1 MNLAIKI
8 SKNLL
13 SLYDDKNIDF
23 YCDCDKIIGSVTIRK
38 RLPGDSLKPAGRNVN
53 KTLKKL
59 FNEAAY
65 PIEKRNGDI
74 VVCDDK
80 GIIGIIG
87 LCADDRVKKDCNTEN
102 VFIIKLP
109 SED

>member
-1 MNLAIKI
+1 MLRKGI
-8 SKNLL
+8 SL
-13 SLYDDKNIDF
+13 
-23 YCDCDKIIGSVTIRK
+23 
-38 RLPGDSLKPAGRNVN
+38 RNVYFRQ
-53 KTLKKL
+53 KL

-102 VFIIKLP
+102 VFVIKLP

>member
-1 MNLAIKI
+1 MLA
-8 SKNLL
+8 
-13 SLYDDKNIDF
+13 
-23 YCDCDKIIGSVTIRK
+23 
-38 RLPGDSLKPAGRNVN
+38 
-53 KTLKKL
+53 
-59 FNEAAY
+59 NEEAY